1 MPIIVGMSQGAMGE
15 LSGDRLVE
23 VLATLASPH
32 RLRVLA
38 ALTGGRAYVSQL
50 ARDLGISRALLQVH
64 LKKLE
69 KAGLVTAHLEL
80 SVDGKALKYYE
91 AVPFSLHLTPDVVA
105 GAPTTPRHPRGG
117 GAPTKKK
124 KQKDNAPVF
133 LPLLPPP

>member
-1 MPIIVGMSQGAMGE
+1 MSQGPLSE

-50 ARDLGISRALLQVH
+50 ARDLGIRPALLQVH
-64 LKKLE
+64 LQKLE

-80 SVDGKALKYYE
+80 SSDGKALKYYE
-91 AVPFSLHLTPDVVA
+91 ATPFSLHLTPDLVAAAVTTLSVA
-105 GAPTTPRHPRGG
+105 GDGDA
-117 GAPTKKK
+117 
-124 KQKDNAPVF
+124 
-133 LPLLPPP
+133 LPKGNP

>member
-1 MPIIVGMSQGAMGE
+1 MSQGAIWE
-15 LSGDRLVE
+15 LSGDRLIE

-38 ALTGGRAYVSQL
+38 ALTGGRTYVSQL

-80 SVDGKALKYYE
+80 SEDGKALKYYE
-91 AVPFSLHLTPDVVA
+91 ATPFSLHLSPHVVA
-105 GAPTTPRHPRGG
+105 VAVTTLS
-117 GAPTKKK
+117 
-124 KQKDNAPVF
+124 NAGDGDAVPKGNS
-133 LPLLPPP
+133 